1 MSNMKAVFGTMTVG
15 RPGLEGARIHTL
27 EDLSV
32 MLDCFQ
38 RHGHSEVD
46 TSRVYAA
53 GSSEEYLGNSQ
64 WQGRG
69 LRMQTKVYPTAGKGL
84 ENLTPEIYTHSPE
97 DVRESLKRSLDAL
110 KADKIDIFYLHAPDR
125 SIPFEVT
132 LREVNQLYQ
141 EGHFT
146 RFGISN
152 FMSWEVAEI
161 YEICSKHDWVK
172 PSVYQGIYN
181 ALHRAIE
188 PELIPCLRF
197 YGISLYAFQPLAG
210 GFLTDRY
217 HRDTKEFV
225 EGSRFDPKRWQG
237 RAQQGRYWNEA
248 YFEALDII
256 RPVAKSHGLTE
267 SECAFRWL
275 SHHSGLKGELGDAVL
290 IGASSSEQLEKNLAE
305 LEKGPLPEDIVQAL
319 DDGWLRVRAGV
330 FKYWH

>member
-1 MSNMKAVFGTMTVG
+1 
-15 RPGLEGARIHTL
+15 
-27 EDLSV
+27 

-210 GFLTDRY
+210 GLLTDRY

-290 IGASSSEQLEKNLAE
+290 IGASSSEQLKKNLAE

-319 DDGWLRVRAGV
+319 DDGWLRVRGGV
-330 FKYWH
+330 VKYWH